1 MALRLWL
8 LTQGFPAPNT
18 DEATA
23 GLAAWH
29 IAQGSAFPVFFYGQS
44 YLGAIYSYVAAPF
57 FVLFE
62 PSVFVLRLP
71 ALMLYAG
78 FLVVMYHLVKRL
90 CSPWFAVFTVG
101 LLSLGADRVLRNQ
114 LIGGGQYPESLF
126 CVALLF
132 LLTLY
137 GGTRRALHFGAWG
150 LLAGLMLWNSWNTLP
165 CLAVAGL
172 LLLVRCRSYGWR
184 FAVLGVGV
192 VVGALPLLW
201 HNVVAL
207 PEDRSLH
214 VLQILTSAGTDAPL
228 TDRFHGGAVLGL
240 PLALGLCEP
249 GVCHPWQLTLVPTVL
264 TAALLTVLTALLLA
278 LSRSALSRFPLR
290 PARADASRS
299 ALSRSAL
306 SRSALSRSALSRFPL
321 RPARADA
328 SRSALSRFPLRPAR
342 ADASRSR
349 GRLVVIHIHNAD
361 PHPLGRD
368 QTARGSRL
376 RGCGSHQRMWITME
390 SYAVAVRRIATG
402 TKAVIARYRSGLT
415 RSCSGGDG
423 WVRGGLVAAG
433 VVTTVLYVRSPAS
446 ADTPIESARYL
457 HLLLVSWPFVL
468 WPLWQRRV
476 AGRAVLAGLAAGMC
490 WATIHI
496 TPVDRAKTQAQQR
509 VLAVLEERGI
519 TEYYGDYWACGW
531 GSLST
536 SEKRVCG
543 VLNDELRKGFNRY
556 EPHWQRVANANPK
569 VFVASADSSFDRAVR
584 AKLTGYEVIELGAY
598 RVYDGR
604 YGRGREG
611 LDSS

>member
-1 MALRLWL
+1 MRLWL

-71 ALMLYAG
+71 ALLLYAG

-101 LLSLGADRVLRNQ
+101 LLSLGADRVLRNE

-165 CLAVAGL
+165 YLAVAGL

-249 GVCHPWQLTLVPTVL
+249 GVCHPWQLTVVPTVL
-264 TAALLTVLTALLLA
+264 TATLTALLFAFVTRSFAANSSSTTFRIPATTFPSRPA
-278 LSRSALSRFPLR
+278 LSRFPLSRSALSRSAFSRSALSRFPLR
-290 PARADASRS
+290 PARG
-299 ALSRSAL
+299 
-306 SRSALSRSALSRFPL
+306 
-321 RPARADA
+321 
-328 SRSALSRFPLRPAR
+328 
-342 ADASRSR
+342 DASRSR

-376 RGCGSHQRMWITME
+376 RGCGSHQRMWITRE
-390 SYAVAVRRIATG
+390 PYAVAVRRIAAG
-402 TKAVIARYRSGLT
+402 TRTVIARYRSGPT

-423 WVRGGLVAAG
+423 GAWVRGGLVAAG

-476 AGRAVLAGLAAGMC
+476 AGRIVLAGLAATMC

-509 VLAVLEERGI
+509 VLAVLAERGI